1 MLEVQQDTWHDTR
14 TSWGRWNS
22 YSEHTHTHTL
32 TQAHTLTPHLK
43 TLEKLNHPHF
53 SIMPLPTV
61 RGGACCSI
69 MMIKYFNPRR
79 FCLFS
84 FCSDPCLPNDKRL
97 FMILL
102 FSSNL
107 YCLTYVVPY
116 ISLTPPWTQRPFNAV
131 DKWWV
136 AGLCSGTSWH
146 SARCWRNTY
155 PHSPTSNSF
164 SGIDARQHHGQII
177 LSQGKLPIVHAVKQD
192 ETWNM
197 LAHNG
202 AVWISVTIF
211 PLTCSHFLSL

>member
-22 YSEHTHTHTL
+22 YSEHTHTHTG
-32 TQAHTLTPHLK
+32 AHTHSSPQDSGEAK
-43 TLEKLNHPHF
+43 P
-53 SIMPLPTV
+53 S
-61 RGGACCSI
+61 
-69 MMIKYFNPRR
+69 
-79 FCLFS
+79 S
-84 FCSDPCLPNDKRL
+84 FQHYASANCQRWR
-97 FMILL
+97 LL
-102 FSSNL
+102 FYNDDQVLQSTTLLSFFLLLGSLFAKWQKAFYYPTFLFQFVLFDICCPL
-107 YCLTYVVPY
+107 YFPDP
-116 ISLTPPWTQRPFNAV
+116 SLNSTRPFNAV

-197 LAHNG
+197 LAHNA